1 MFGRPAKWIVYA
13 KRGYGVFE
21 FLQAED
27 TMNKTR
33 SGDAPS
39 LTEAVVQSKKPTRI
53 VRRTRS
59 VRMIIAITLLLVAVD
74 ATAMLL
80 LR

>member
-1 MFGRPAKWIVYA
+1 MIETP
-13 KRGYGVFE
+13 
-21 FLQAED
+21 
-27 TMNKTR
+27 
-33 SGDAPS
+33 SGDEPS
-39 LTEAVVQSKKPTRI
+39 LTGAVVKFKKPTRI

-59 VRMIIAITLLLVAVD
+59 VRMIIGITLLLVAAD

>member
-1 MFGRPAKWIVYA
+1 MI
-13 KRGYGVFE
+13 
-21 FLQAED
+21 
-27 TMNKTR
+27 KTR
-33 SGDAPS
+33 SSEEPS
-39 LTEAVVQSKKPTRI
+39 LTDTVVKYKKPTRI

>member
-1 MFGRPAKWIVYA
+1 MI
-13 KRGYGVFE
+13 
-21 FLQAED
+21 
-27 TMNKTR
+27 KTR
-33 SGDAPS
+33 FGDGPS
-39 LTEAVVQSKKPTRI
+39 LTEAVEKFKRPTII

-59 VRMIIAITLLLVAVD
+59 VRMIIGITLLLVAVD

>member
-1 MFGRPAKWIVYA
+1 MVSSS
-13 KRGYGVFE
+13 

-27 TMNKTR
+27 TMIKTR
-33 SGDAPS
+33 SSEEPS
-39 LTEAVVQSKKPTRI
+39 LTDTVVKYKKPTRI

>member
-1 MFGRPAKWIVYA
+1 MFGRPAKWIVYV

-27 TMNKTR
+27 TMIKTR
-33 SGDAPS
+33 SSEEPS
-39 LTEAVVQSKKPTRI
+39 LTDTVVKYKKPTRI